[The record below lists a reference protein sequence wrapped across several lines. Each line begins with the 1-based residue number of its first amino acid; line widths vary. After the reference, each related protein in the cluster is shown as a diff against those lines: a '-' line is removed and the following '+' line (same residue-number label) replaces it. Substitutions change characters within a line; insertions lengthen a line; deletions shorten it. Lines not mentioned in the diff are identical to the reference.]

1 MKIAFDFVATN
12 LASGTKTYIIN
23 FCNSLNLINNNHK
36 LVIFLTRNYYN
47 EIDQNIKDNKSLR
60 FIIKSNYLSISL
72 IRFIWMQLVL
82 PIELKLNGIKKLYSP
97 MNISSF
103 LCKFFKIKVILTL
116 HSNLPW
122 KFFNLMPGNIIKKYI
137 TKKIMELSI
146 SISDVLIVNSFYAKN
161 EIMELLHLNE
171 KKIHVCH
178 LGLDEKFVDDSSNTI
193 LIEGIDYNK
202 DYILSV
208 LSCVKYHNIINL
220 LKAYRNLLSKNKL
233 KINYIIVMQKLDN
246 DYFNEIQNFIKKN
259 FLGEK
264 IMILSNLKNYSLIEL
279 YKKAKIYIFSS
290 YCEVFG
296 LTTIEAMSQSCPV
309 LVSNTSALP
318 EINNTSA
325 EYFNPDDVGDIENK
339 MLETIL
345 NPEKLKLMAAE
356 GLNRSKQFR
365 WNKTVD
371 KTLKIIENL

>member
-146 SISDVLIVNSFYAKN
+146 SIHAGRY
-161 EIMELLHLNE
+161 
-171 KKIHVCH
+171 
-178 LGLDEKFVDDSSNTI
+178 
-193 LIEGIDYNK
+193 
-202 DYILSV
+202 
-208 LSCVKYHNIINL
+208 
-220 LKAYRNLLSKNKL
+220 
-233 KINYIIVMQKLDN
+233 
-246 DYFNEIQNFIKKN
+246 
-259 FLGEK
+259 
-264 IMILSNLKNYSLIEL
+264 
-279 YKKAKIYIFSS
+279 
-290 YCEVFG
+290 
-296 LTTIEAMSQSCPV
+296 P
-309 LVSNTSALP
+309 
-318 EINNTSA
+318 
-325 EYFNPDDVGDIENK
+325 
-339 MLETIL
+339 
-345 NPEKLKLMAAE
+345 
-356 GLNRSKQFR
+356 
-365 WNKTVD
+365 
-371 KTLKIIENL
+371 